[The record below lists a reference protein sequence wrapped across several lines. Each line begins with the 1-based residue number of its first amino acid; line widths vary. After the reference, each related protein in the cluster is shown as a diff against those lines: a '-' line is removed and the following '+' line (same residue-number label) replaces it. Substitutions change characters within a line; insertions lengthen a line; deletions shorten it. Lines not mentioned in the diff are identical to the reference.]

1 MILCYLFYLQSM
13 IWKRGQQSYE
23 NSEKTIYLKDVSCK
37 CKVLINI
44 QGERNHKKMATKH
57 NTKSQGID

>member
-1 MILCYLFYLQSM
+1 MIVCYLFYLQSI

-23 NSEKTIYLKDVSCK
+23 NSEKTMYLKDVSCK

-44 QGERNHKKMATKH
+44 QGERNHKKDDNKTHTK
-57 NTKSQGID
+57 NQGND